1 MAEPGANPAKP
12 DKKGNLFKKK
22 VAGIPVP
29 ILLVVGGVA
38 VYYLYTKY
46 KASQPASTSSTATPT
61 ASSGTPA
68 GTSGGYLDSG
78 SGSGGYSSGG
88 GSYDPNAAASTNGTT
103 SPTDTSSLTTAPT
116 APVNQSNVTPIGKK
130 TITVGGKAF
139 NTVSGFTQNGVTY
152 LGINNPA
159 EAKKLAQQGVTLVH
173 NPNDPN
179 TSSLFVLIPKGKNA
193 PTITNTPAKKAV
205 AKKPKSK
212 VKAK

>member
-1 MAEPGANPAKP
+1 MAEPGAKDAAP
-12 DKKGNLFKKK
+12 KKGGNLFKKK

-46 KASQPASTSSTATPT
+46 KANSSASTSSTATPT
-61 ASSGTPA
+61 ASSGTPT

-88 GSYDPNAAASTNGTT
+88 GSYDPNAAASTTGTT

-116 APVNQSNVTPIGKK
+116 ATVNQSNVTPIGKK
-130 TITVGGKAF
+130 TITIGGKAF
-139 NTVSGFTQNGVTY
+139 NTVSGFTQNGNTY

-159 EAKKLAQQGVTLVH
+159 EAKRLEAQGVHLVH

-193 PTITNTPAKKAV
+193 PTITKKAPAKPAPKKKV
-205 AKKPKSK
+205 TAKK
-212 VKAK
+212 